1 MTVFDILSQ
10 MEAYAQAFP
19 AMNTIIS
26 VMDRSLPYEA
36 ASGSYNTPEKS
47 DVRYLVDEFLTS
59 ERGFSSVDTAGK
71 TVLEIALD
79 GDEIVSVD
87 GSVRSGLVTYLMN
100 IMESGGEIGKDM
112 LRYFSGLATD
122 TDEYALD
129 DPVNGAE
136 KVTVY
141 YYSRPSGESSYTIEI
156 TGGSL
161 QGTYKNI
168 TEEEMGWY

>member
-79 GDEIVSVD
+79 GDESVSVD
-87 GSVRSGLVTYLMN
+87 GSVFHLAEGRFLIYQGDS
-100 IMESGGEIGKDM
+100 EIKRGV
-112 LRYFSGLATD
+112 A
-122 TDEYALD
+122 
-129 DPVNGAE
+129 
-136 KVTVY
+136 
-141 YYSRPSGESSYTIEI
+141 YT
-156 TGGSL
+156 L
-161 QGTYKNI
+161 PAYVKAVRFVF
-168 TEEEMGWY
+168 

>member
-87 GSVRSGLVTYLMN
+87 GSVFHLAEGRFLIYQGDSSLCLLEYLIECYIEDQQRIWLDSSGPCLA
-100 IMESGGEIGKDM
+100 IAKCW
-112 LRYFSGLATD
+112 RYVGFD
-122 TDEYALD
+122 
-129 DPVNGAE
+129 
-136 KVTVY
+136 
-141 YYSRPSGESSYTIEI
+141 
-156 TGGSL
+156 
-161 QGTYKNI
+161 
-168 TEEEMGWY
+168 